1 MKAAGH
7 ADCRLVNGIREEQS
21 LWMGRYR
28 ILVESV
34 RTSKGPRQRTIMQL
48 GKISIPR
55 DQWPILAGVLEQ
67 DLSGQAALPA
77 LPAFEDNLI
86 TLTVRKTAE
95 RAITHYCFSQY
106 RKAESKQRKEQRPQF
121 ILSAFF

>member
-1 MKAAGH
+1 
-7 ADCRLVNGIREEQS
+7 
-21 LWMGRYR
+21 
-28 ILVESV
+28 
-34 RTSKGPRQRTIMQL
+34 MQL